1 METLPRKIRIRKG
14 RIEKK
19 YTKLVEELIEKMKD
33 ASMGELWAELDKL
46 KLQMKDEFIKAGIIL
61 EDK

>member
-1 METLPRKIRIRKG
+1 METLPRRIKIRKG

-19 YTKLVEELIEKMKD
+19 YTKLVEELIDKMKD

-46 KLQMKDEFIKAGIIL
+46 KLQMKEDFEKAGVVL
-61 EDK
+61 EG

>member
-1 METLPRKIRIRKG
+1 METLPRKIKIRKG

-33 ASMGELWAELDKL
+33 ASMGELWTELDKL

>member
-1 METLPRKIRIRKG
+1 METLPRRIKIRKG

-19 YTKLVEELIEKMKD
+19 YTKLIEELIDKMKD

-46 KLQMKDEFIKAGIIL
+46 KLQMKEDFEKAGVVL
-61 EDK
+61 EG